1 MDETLASL
9 KEQEVELLKKISEAK
24 RTQPHLQP
32 DVASGSESS
41 KVEELITISDVKE
54 KIQEIHKGIFELYP
68 ESMSKQTTL
77 QMLETIL
84 MWVGTAKTE
93 Y

>member
-1 MDETLASL
+1 MENLVSL
-9 KEQEVELLKKISEAK
+9 RAQADVLHKKIEEEERVNKAP
-24 RTQPHLQP
+24 PHLNPKPQ
-32 DVASGSESS
+32 DS
-41 KVEELITISDVKE
+41 KVVGNPMTVPEVKE
-54 KIQEIHKGIFELYP
+54 KIQEIHKGIFELFP

-84 MWVGTAKTE
+84 MWVGTARTE